1 MKTSNATMEINCGFY
16 RKGGCKYGAKC
27 KYKHEDCLNSENCK
41 EKDCMLGHPTPSCKF
56 YKLEKC
62 ERGKDCKFKHEDCTN
77 DNCNS
82 ADCKLAHPNGNK
94 RTNMVINPISVD
106 STFNSHRPE
115 KRMKT
120 TCPTLPATL
129 LHDSNSEDVLQP
141 QAITAS
147 SENKNKRKW
156 RKHTSK
162 ETRERI
168 KRREEK
174 KKTGAFGLHCQKL
187 GLGDRQ

>member
-1 MKTSNATMEINCGFY
+1 
-16 RKGGCKYGAKC
+16 
-27 KYKHEDCLNSENCK
+27 
-41 EKDCMLGHPTPSCKF
+41 MLGHPTPSCKF

-62 ERGKDCKFKHEDCTN
+62 ERGNDCKFKHEDCTN
-77 DNCNS
+77 DDCNS
-82 ADCKLAHPNGNK
+82 ADCKLAHPNRNK
-94 RTNMVINPISVD
+94 RTNMHINPISVD

-129 LHDSNSEDVLQP
+129 PHDSNSEDVLQP
-141 QAITAS
+141 QTITAS

-168 KRREEK
+168 QRREERK
-174 KKTGAFGLHCQKL
+174 KLAHLVFTVRNSASEIDSKSSLASAPSVIDSKSSSASAPSEIDGKSSSASAP
-187 GLGDRQ
+187 